1 MRFLFEIFDS
11 LVFDTI
17 NMLYY
22 AVVIRM
28 EAGYA

>member
-1 MRFLFEIFDS
+1 MRFVFKIFYS
-11 LVFDTI
+11 LVSDAI